1 MLLTRHRIIVV
12 VCVACTLG
20 GSWFPVRSQEV
31 RYSEV
36 AAQTPKATITNQ
48 DPKINIEELELLT
61 KPLTKEELENEAA
74 AWLLLLKAKVSE
86 ISKAEIAIRRNDRV
100 GTKEAE
106 MELVVKT
113 TKLQDER
120 SLLIDRFHVVLR
132 ALEAKGGEV
141 KQYQQYIK
149 AVRGLELDWSD
160 PKLLWLMIVDWSK
173 SSEGGRRWAL
183 NIGKFLGIMA
193 ASTIL
198 SLVVGKIVNII
209 LLKVEHAGN
218 LFRKFIVMLINR
230 GGIVVGFLVSLTAL
244 EVSLAPIL
252 TLVGGTS
259 FILAFAF
266 QHNLGNLASGLMLM
280 FYKPF
285 DVGDEIELAGI
296 WGFVESITLA
306 STIVKTDNNE
316 IIILPNNSVWDGM
329 ITNNTTTG
337 SRRIDLPI
345 RIGFSE
351 NIPKVEELLIEIA
364 KSHPK
369 VLEDPK
375 PKTKV
380 ASIGDSFITV
390 RIRPWVIPSDYRN
403 VSSDLFRMIKARFDK
418 EGISIP
424 YPQHDVHVEHA
435 ALTATTDL
443 TPKQAKD

>member
-1 MLLTRHRIIVV
+1 MLLARHRIVVV
-12 VCVACTLG
+12 VCVACTFA

-31 RYSEV
+31 RSEEL
-36 AAQTPKATITNQ
+36 ADRAPKATITNK
-48 DPKINIEELELLT
+48 DPKDLLT

-106 MELVVKT
+106 MELVALT
-113 TKLQDER
+113 TRLQEER
-120 SLLIDRFHVVLR
+120 SLLIDRMSVVLR
-132 ALEAKGGEV
+132 ALKAKGGEI

-149 AVRGLELDWSD
+149 AVKGLELDWSD
-160 PKLLWLMIVDWSK
+160 PKLLWLTIVDWSK
-173 SSEGGRRWAL
+173 SSEGGRRWAVNL
-183 NIGKFLGIMA
+183 GKFLGIMA

-198 SLVVGKIVNII
+198 SIALAKLVNII
-209 LLKVEHAGN
+209 LLKVEHAGH
-218 LFRKFIVMLINR
+218 LFREFIVMLIHR
-230 GGIVVGFLVSLTAL
+230 GGIVVGFLVALTAL

-252 TLVGGTS
+252 ALVGGTS

-296 WGFVESITLA
+296 WGFVDSITLA

-316 IIILPNNSVWDGM
+316 IIILPNNSVWDSM
-329 ITNNTTTG
+329 IKNHTTTG

-403 VSSDLFRMIKARFDK
+403 VSSDLFRTIKARFDK

-424 YPQHDVHVEHA
+424 YPQHDVHVASA
-435 ALTATTDL
+435 ALTPITDP
-443 TPKQAKD
+443 TPTQAKD